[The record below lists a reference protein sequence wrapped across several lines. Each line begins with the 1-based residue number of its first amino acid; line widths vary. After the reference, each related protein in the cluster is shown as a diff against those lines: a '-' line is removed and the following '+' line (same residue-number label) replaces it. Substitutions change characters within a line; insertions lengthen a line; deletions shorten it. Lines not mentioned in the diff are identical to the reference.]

1 MARSYSCTGRQKAE
15 RWYNRD
21 IKKIVISM
29 EDKEA
34 IEILMQLIDKGSLAD
49 KEREAVL
56 TAVGI
61 LSWSALGQS
70 RIKSIAK
77 AQKAKKEWR
86 PSENKLLK

>member
-1 MARSYSCTGRQKAE
+1 
-15 RWYNRD
+15 
-21 IKKIVISM
+21 M

>member
-1 MARSYSCTGRQKAE
+1 
-15 RWYNRD
+15 
-21 IKKIVISM
+21 M

-34 IEILMQLIDKGSLAD
+34 IEILTRMLKKGSLSSEE
-49 KEREAVL
+49 KEAVL

-70 RIKSIAK
+70 RIKSMGK
-77 AQKAKKEWR
+77 AQKAKKEGR